1 MTVDVS
7 VQVPTSAE
15 ETYAWL
21 TEPARL
27 RRWQLIAGRADV
39 RVGGEFRWL
48 IAPGHTAVGT
58 FTAIEPGRLSYA
70 WGWEGNG
77 EVPPGS
83 STMDITLA
91 PTPSGTTVRLVHEGL
106 SDVQAKGHAEG
117 WEHFLQRLKAV
128 TTTGDAGPDE
138 LSAMTEPGRL
148 NAAEAS
154 LAVCLPVL
162 RAMGTAHATDQ
173 TPCVKFTV
181 DDLVEHLLGSLG
193 SLAGMANA
201 SFDPIDGTPEER
213 VADAGL
219 RAIEAWRARGI
230 DGTVVSRVGEI
241 PAELASSILSVELL
255 VHAWDFARAAGIE
268 FAVDDK
274 LAAYVLELANGL
286 IAPQLRDGD
295 QFAAEVPTGPDAG
308 TLERL
313 VAFTGRAA

>member
-7 VQVPTSAE
+7 VQVPTSVE

-27 RRWQLIAGRADV
+27 RRWQQIAGRTDL

-48 IAPGHTAVGT
+48 VAPGHTAVGVV
-58 FTAIEPGRLSYA
+58 AAVEPLRLSYL
-70 WGWEGNG
+70 WGWEGDD
-77 EVPPGS
+77 EVPPMS
-83 STMDITLA
+83 STVDITLA
-91 PTPSGTTVRLVHEGL
+91 PLSGGTTVRLVHEGL
-106 SDVQAKGHAEG
+106 SDVQAKGHTEG
-117 WEHFLQRLKAV
+117 WEHFLRRLKAV

-138 LSAMTEPGRL
+138 FSAMSEPGHL

-162 RAMGTAHATDQ
+162 RAMGTEHATDQ
-173 TPCVKFTV
+173 TPCAKFTV
-181 DDLVEHLLGSLG
+181 DDLVEHLLGSLS
-193 SLAGMANA
+193 SLAGMAGGK
-201 SFDPIDGTPEER
+201 FDAIDGTPEAR

-219 RAIEAWRARGI
+219 HTLEAWRARGI

-241 PAELASSILSVELL
+241 PAELASSILAVEFL

-268 FAVDDK
+268 FDADDE
-274 LAAYVLELANGL
+274 LAGYVLEMAHGL

-295 QFAAEVPTGPDAG
+295 QFAAEVPVGPDAG